1 MPDTAALHQS
11 SIAEAYESLRDQRGA
26 SSRWGSVVLMRR
38 GMLAWMGA
46 HSARLAAPSHPP
58 DLASAGSVSPPRPA
72 VSLKREVTDIV
83 ANMVIAAGMV
93 SR

>member
-26 SSRWGSVVLMRR
+26 SSLWGSVVLMRR
-38 GMLAWMGA
+38 GMLAWMCA
-46 HSARLAAPSHPP
+46 SSARLAAPSHSPGV
-58 DLASAGSVSPPRPA
+58 ASADSASPPRLA

-83 ANMVIAAGMV
+83 ANMVIAAAMV